1 MTDRLRRAYLPD
13 VPVVGAR
20 ARLDQEE
27 AHHVA
32 RVLRL
37 GRGDALAVFDGR
49 GGEWEATLDA
59 VSRDEVWVVVGEP
72 RGGSVEAPL
81 PVVLLQALTRPEK
94 LEWVLQKGTELG
106 VSAFRLVPTER
117 AEAMVPTPARLE
129 RYRRIVLE
137 AVKQSGRRVI
147 PAVEVGSIA
156 EPPAGCAGLL
166 LDPSPD
172 APPLAIVLAGRRP
185 GAIAIAVGP
194 EGGFTPEE
202 AASLAGRGWRPAG
215 LGPRILRTET
225 AGAVAAAI
233 VLHVWGDLGAAGPH
247 PPPS

>member
-1 MTDRLRRAYLPD
+1 
-13 VPVVGAR
+13 
-20 ARLDQEE
+20 
-27 AHHVA
+27 
-32 RVLRL
+32 VLRL

-59 VSRDEVWVVVGEP
+59 VSRDEAWVVVGEP
-72 RGGSVEAPL
+72 RGGSVESPL
-81 PVVLLQALTRPEK
+81 PVVLAQALTRPEK

-106 VSAFRLVPTER
+106 VAAFRLVPTAR
-117 AEAMVPTPARLE
+117 AEVEAPTPARLE

-147 PAVEVGSIA
+147 PAVEVGPIVD
-156 EPPAGCAGLL
+156 PPAGCAGLL
-166 LDPSPD
+166 LDPSPGT
-172 APPLAIVLAGRRP
+172 PTLGSLLAGPRP
-185 GAIAIAVGP
+185 GAVAIAVGP
-194 EGGFTPEE
+194 EGGFAPEE
-202 AASLAGRGWRPAG
+202 TASLAGRGWHRAG

-247 PPPS
+247 RPPS